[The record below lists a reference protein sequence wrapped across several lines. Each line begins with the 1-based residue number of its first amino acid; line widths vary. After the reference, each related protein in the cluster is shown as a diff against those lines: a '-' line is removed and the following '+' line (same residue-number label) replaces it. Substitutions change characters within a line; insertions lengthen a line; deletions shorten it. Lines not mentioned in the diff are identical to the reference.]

1 MVTKDKKAAESRVNL
16 LPLFIIAGLIVVLGG
31 AVWFFFL
38 RGGPPSSEPPAL
50 TAEAKAYTKYLGLS
64 DVEMK
69 AHESFMQSTLVEI
82 TGKVTNKGERALR
95 LVEINCVFYDPN
107 GQVILRERVPIVKKT
122 AAPLK
127 QGETRTFRLPFD
139 AIPEGW
145 NQTLPQLVIAH
156 MDFAE

>member
-16 LPLFIIAGLIVVLGG
+16 LPLFIIAGLIVALGG

-64 DVEMK
+64 EVEMK